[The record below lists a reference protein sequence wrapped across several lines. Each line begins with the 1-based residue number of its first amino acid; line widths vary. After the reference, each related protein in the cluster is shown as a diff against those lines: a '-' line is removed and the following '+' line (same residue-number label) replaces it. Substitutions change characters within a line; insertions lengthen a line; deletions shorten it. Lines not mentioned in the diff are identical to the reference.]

1 MLLNF
6 IKADFR
12 EKVLVDKYLSL
23 ISEGVNPSEI
33 LVIVQNSTLKN
44 LDIAQELLLV
54 KILVVLLIC

>member
-6 IKADFR
+6 IKADLR

-44 LDIAQELLLV
+44 RFV
-54 KILVVLLIC
+54 NKILSEIKTNAIIP